1 MAGLS
6 GLYLDEIEFVLDS
19 IPEGT
24 KITITKG
31 PKRDGDSI
39 FHVDITNRALRDQL
53 EGKLHRD
60 YIDEEDS
67 FEEGIDDFQMR

>member
-24 KITITKG
+24 KISITKG
-31 PKRDGDSI
+31 PRRDGDSI
-39 FHVDITNRALRDQL
+39 YHVDISNHTLRDQL
-53 EGKLHRD
+53 ESKLHRD
-60 YIDEEDS
+60 YIDEEDG
-67 FEEGIDDFQMR
+67 FDDGAEDVR